1 MGLDMYLTVRKEGEE
16 KEEIGYWRKHH
27 DLHGWMS
34 DLWERKGYPLPEE
47 WDEERRAAHI
57 DDGDFNCVPLKLTL
71 KDINNVMKDIRAN
84 KLPPTTGFFFG
95 DNPPDKET
103 IKEDIK
109 IFKTAKEYLQRGYT
123 VEYDSW
129 W

>member
-47 WDEERRAAHI
+47 WDEERRAAQRH
-57 DDGDFNCVPLKLTL
+57 PLRLHRPRR
-71 KDINNVMKDIRAN
+71 RA
-84 KLPPTTGFFFG
+84 G
-95 DNPPDKET
+95 
-103 IKEDIK
+103 I
-109 IFKTAKEYLQRGYT
+109 TADVADRDLALQLNAVRAHLLYQLREAVTRVGR
-123 VEYDSW
+123 
-129 W
+129 